1 MDRTTGEPERLP
13 RALAAA
19 GHGPLLERDYWA
31 VIEDCAVSPAQF
43 GALLAARFTEFAP
56 EGLVRFESDR
66 DRALAVGDELV
77 VHIRMAG
84 TCRVRVLHTNA
95 NSLTVCTL
103 RGHPEA
109 GRITFGAYRNARGE
123 VVFHI
128 RSRARSSS
136 RSRYA
141 GFLALGEPMQT
152 NTWTAFVD
160 RVANTVGRGVR
171 GRIHEETRAIDP
183 RDDDEDQPTY
193 LAEGA

>member
-1 MDRTTGEPERLP
+1 MDRTTGEPERQP
-13 RALAAA
+13 RALAAE

-31 VIEDCAVSPAQF
+31 VIDDCALSPAQF
-43 GALLAARFTEFAP
+43 GPLLAARFAEFAP
-56 EGLVRFESDR
+56 EGLVRFAPACE
-66 DRALAVGDELV
+66 RALAVGDELV

-84 TCRVRVLHTNA
+84 ECGVRVLHANA
-95 NSLTVCTL
+95 NSITLCTL

-109 GRITFGAYRNARGE
+109 GRITFGAYRDARGD

-128 RSRARSSS
+128 RSRARASS

-160 RVANTVGRGVR
+160 RVAHTVGRGVR
-171 GRIHEETRAIDP
+171 GRIYEETRTIDP
-183 RDDDEDQPTY
+183 RQDDEDQPTY